1 MSQKNNRSKQSLRP
15 MLVAF
20 GVIAVS
26 VFGLMMIDRGNS
38 TGNSSNGASI
48 IADNS
53 ETGMPAVSTDASAAA
68 EGKVQILT
76 TSNFEHMVSDGV
88 VLVDFWA
95 TWCPPCRIQGP
106 IVEDLAKD
114 MGNRAVISKLD
125 VDDHG
130 SIAALYQVRSIP
142 TLIIFRNGEP
152 VRRFVGVQEKETLAQ
167 AIQELL

>member
-1 MSQKNNRSKQSLRP
+1 MI
-15 MLVAF
+15 VAV

-38 TGNSSNGASI
+38 TGNSSNAASV
-48 IADNS
+48 IADNA
-53 ETGMPAVSTDASAAA
+53 EPGMPAASTDVSA
-68 EGKVQILT
+68 EGEGKGKVQILT
-76 TSNFEHMVSDGV
+76 ASNFEHMVAEGV

-106 IVEDLAKD
+106 IVEELARD
-114 MGNRAVISKLD
+114 MGNKAVISKLD

-130 SIAALYQVRSIP
+130 TIAALYQVRSIP

-167 AIQELL
+167 AINELL